1 MTYIYIKK
9 EINVN
14 IKMIFLIEMVLIDFN
29 YLLRNLLLRSKFQ
42 RVRERERKRKW
53 ENERVESI
61 WVVIGSRK
69 TTSSI
74 YL

>member
-14 IKMIFLIEMVLIDFN
+14 IKIIFLIEMVLIDFN

-42 RVRERERKRKW
+42 RVRERER
-53 ENERVESI
+53 ERESEKM
-61 WVVIGSRK
+61 RE
-69 TTSSI
+69 
-74 YL
+74 